1 MKEVLT
7 KSEGDYTHQTAPT
20 QFVDAAGIRFAYRRF
35 GKKAGLPLVMNM
47 HFRGTLDHW
56 DPAITDGF
64 AKEREVIIFD
74 NIGVGS
80 TTGTTPASIYE
91 LAKYAEAFVD
101 ALGLKKIDLL
111 GFSIGGLVAQQFT
124 LDRPELVR
132 RLVLSGTGP
141 RAGENMQAGTPEGK
155 EIFSGTYAG
164 PDDDE
169 MWIRTF
175 FTSSE
180 ESRAAAKEY
189 IKRIRTRRIDRDP
202 IVSEATATAQRAA
215 IGAYSVITEDRYS
228 DLKKIRQ
235 PTLVVNGS
243 HDVIIYTI
251 NSYILQQ
258 HLPNATLIL
267 YPDSAHGHLW
277 QYPEQFVQH
286 VSLFLNN

>member
-1 MKEVLT
+1 MIQASKEL
-7 KSEGDYTHQTAPT
+7 KAYTHQTAPT
-20 QFVDAAGIRFAYRRF
+20 QFVEAAGVRFAYRRF
-35 GKKAGLPLVMNM
+35 GRKAGLPLVMNM

-64 AKEREVIIFD
+64 AQDREVILFD

-80 TTGTTPASIYE
+80 SSGTTPASIYE

-111 GFSIGGLVAQQFT
+111 GFSVGGLITQQFT

-132 RLVLSGTGP
+132 KLILSGTGP
-141 RAGENMQAGTPEGK
+141 RAGEGMQAGTPEGK
-155 EIFSGTYAG
+155 AIFSRTYAG

-180 ESRAAAKEY
+180 KSQAAAKAY
-189 IKRIRTRRIDRDP
+189 IKRIRARQTGRDP
-202 IVSEATATAQRAA
+202 IVSEATATAQRTA
-215 IGAYSVITEDRYS
+215 IGAYDVITEDRYS
-228 DLKKIRQ
+228 DLKKIQQ
-235 PTLVVNGS
+235 PTLVTNGS
-243 HDVIIYTI
+243 NDVIIYTI

-277 QYPEQFVQH
+277 QYPEQYVDH
-286 VSLFLNN
+286 VTQFLNN